1 LLNRYVNIRLL
12 QVVPTVLGIL
22 VLTFLLIHI
31 APGDPIL
38 ALAGEYGDE
47 AYYARMRERYQLDRP
62 MIVQLFVYIGHVLRG
77 DLGVSFVQGRPALGI
92 IMERLPA
99 TLLLSGTALVVS
111 SLLGIVLG
119 TYAAA
124 RAHGVRD
131 ITITTGALGIYAAP
145 VFWLGQLALLFIALR
160 FAWVPIAGMRS
171 PGSQATGLADMLDV
185 ARHLALPAL
194 VLASQGVAAI
204 ARLTR
209 AGILEQMESDYIL
222 TAHAKGL
229 KRTRILVRHALRNA
243 LLPIVTVIG
252 GRVGHLLGGTIII
265 EVIFSWPGIG
275 RLLLSSM
282 QSRDYPIILGI
293 FLLVAITVVIANL
306 LTDLTYGRLDPR
318 VRLR

>member
-1 LLNRYVNIRLL
+1 
-12 QVVPTVLGIL
+12 
-22 VLTFLLIHI
+22 
-31 APGDPIL
+31 
-38 ALAGEYGDE
+38 
-47 AYYARMRERYQLDRP
+47 
-62 MIVQLFVYIGHVLRG
+62 
-77 DLGVSFVQGRPALGI
+77 
-92 IMERLPA
+92 
-99 TLLLSGTALVVS
+99 
-111 SLLGIVLG
+111 
-119 TYAAA
+119 
-124 RAHGVRD
+124 
-131 ITITTGALGIYAAP
+131 
-145 VFWLGQLALLFIALR
+145 
-160 FAWVPIAGMRS
+160 VPIAGMRS